1 MLYYFN
7 KYDARRVTP
16 IIFSQCPVFGQDFVL
31 IYRTRLRSILK
42 QKINTAIME
51 KFMMI
56 IREDLARMRHL
67 TDEERFSN
75 IPMMLR
81 WVDSLIETGNY
92 IKGEPLLIKG
102 RYVSKDQILSDGP
115 FIEAREG
122 ISGYEIIWA
131 ENIEQA
137 AAIAQ
142 TCPLVQQ
149 GLAVREVRPI
159 ATIYSVNNE

>member
-1 MLYYFN
+1 
-7 KYDARRVTP
+7 
-16 IIFSQCPVFGQDFVL
+16 
-31 IYRTRLRSILK
+31 
-42 QKINTAIME
+42 ME
-51 KFMMI
+51 KFMLI
-56 IREDLARMRHL
+56 IREDLDKL
-67 TDEERFSN
+67 GKLNDEERFSN
-75 IPMMLR
+75 IPMMLK
-81 WVDSLIETGNY
+81 WVDSLIESGNY

-122 ISGYEIIWA
+122 VSGYEIIRA

-142 TCPLVQQ
+142 TCPLVQK

-159 ATIYSVNNE
+159 ASIYGVNNE

>member
-1 MLYYFN
+1 
-7 KYDARRVTP
+7 
-16 IIFSQCPVFGQDFVL
+16 
-31 IYRTRLRSILK
+31 
-42 QKINTAIME
+42 ME

-56 IREDLARMRHL
+56 IREDLEML
-67 TDEERFSN
+67 GKMTEEERFSN
-75 IPMMLR
+75 IPMMLK
-81 WVDSLIETGNY
+81 WVDTLIESGNY

-122 ISGYEIIWA
+122 VSGYEIIRA

-142 TCPLVQQ
+142 TCPLVQR
-149 GLAVREVRPI
+149 GLAVREIRPI
-159 ATIYSVNNE
+159 ATIYGVSNE

>member
-1 MLYYFN
+1 MQKLSLFVGRATYQLCN
-7 KYDARRVTP
+7 GKL
-16 IIFSQCPVFGQDFVL
+16 IGQ
-31 IYRTRLRSILK
+31 
-42 QKINTAIME
+42 IME
-51 KFMMI
+51 KFMLI
-56 IREDLARMRHL
+56 VREDLGKMGKI

-75 IPMMLR
+75 IPMMLK

-92 IKGEPLLIKG
+92 IRGEPLLTKG

-131 ENIEQA
+131 ENLEQA

-142 TCPLVQQ
+142 TCPLVQS

-159 ATIYSVNNE
+159 AAVYSVNNE

>member
-1 MLYYFN
+1 
-7 KYDARRVTP
+7 
-16 IIFSQCPVFGQDFVL
+16 
-31 IYRTRLRSILK
+31 
-42 QKINTAIME
+42 ME

-56 IREDLARMRHL
+56 IREDLGML
-67 TDEERFSN
+67 GKMTDEERFAN
-75 IPMMLR
+75 IPMMLN
-81 WVDSLIETGNY
+81 WVDSLIESGNY
-92 IKGEPLLIKG
+92 IKGEPLLVKG

-122 ISGYEIIWA
+122 VSGYEIIRA

-159 ATIYSVNNE
+159 ATMYGVNNEWNRQMHRSSL

>member
-1 MLYYFN
+1 
-7 KYDARRVTP
+7 
-16 IIFSQCPVFGQDFVL
+16 
-31 IYRTRLRSILK
+31 
-42 QKINTAIME
+42 ME
-51 KFMMI
+51 KFMLI
-56 IREDLARMRHL
+56 IREDLGRMGKL
-67 TDEERFSN
+67 TDEQRFSN
-75 IPMMLR
+75 IPMMLK
-81 WVDSLIETGNY
+81 WVDSLIASGNY
-92 IKGEPLLIKG
+92 IKGEPLLVKG

-122 ISGYEIIWA
+122 ISGYEIIRA

-159 ATIYSVNNE
+159 AEIYGVNNE

>member
-1 MLYYFN
+1 
-7 KYDARRVTP
+7 
-16 IIFSQCPVFGQDFVL
+16 
-31 IYRTRLRSILK
+31 
-42 QKINTAIME
+42 ME
-51 KFMMI
+51 KFMLI
-56 IREDLARMRHL
+56 IREDLGKMGKL

-75 IPMMLR
+75 IPMMLK
-81 WVDSLIETGNY
+81 WVDSLIESGNY
-92 IKGEPLLIKG
+92 IRGEPLLTKG

-122 ISGYEIIWA
+122 IAGYEVIWA

-142 TCPLVQQ
+142 ACPLVQS

-159 ATIYSVNNE
+159 ATVYSVNND